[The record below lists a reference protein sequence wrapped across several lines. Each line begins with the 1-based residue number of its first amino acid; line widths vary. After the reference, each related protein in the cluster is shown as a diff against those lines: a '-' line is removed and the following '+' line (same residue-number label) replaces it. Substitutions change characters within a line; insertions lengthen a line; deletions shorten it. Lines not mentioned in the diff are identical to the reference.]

1 MSSSVSRAQVEA
13 LPALVAVSAL
23 VAGIAIYAGVFHD
36 LPGGDD
42 RPIERR
48 ALASVVE
55 TASEGGVIAPG
66 AIDTASP
73 TGHQMAVVLR
83 ADGRTW
89 HDGPRPPDRAPSV
102 TEPVLVRTVDGERV
116 GRIRVWVWR

>member
-1 MSSSVSRAQVEA
+1 
-13 LPALVAVSAL
+13 VAVSAL
-23 VAGIAIYAGVFHD
+23 VAGIAIYAGAFHD

-55 TASEGGVIAPG
+55 TASDGGVIAPG
-66 AIDTASP
+66 AIDAAP
-73 TGHQMAVVLR
+73 PAGHEMSVVLR

-89 HDGPRPPDRAPSV
+89 RNGPRPPDRAPSA
-102 TEPVLVRTVDGERV
+102 TEPVLVRAPDGERV